1 MKAAHGRAALLAVLL
16 LAALGFTPS
25 PAPEAALAEGNLLFE
40 KGEVEAALE
49 AYARGWTGG
58 GSRRDATGVADA
70 ALAGVLA
77 YDAGTCAL
85 RLGRLPEALLWY
97 RRAEAALPGDPWLRD
112 NLALTRHALGE
123 TPRTPETPEER
134 LLPGSW
140 PPARRWFPWL
150 GVALAWTA
158 LLLVLL
164 RPRFPG
170 GLVTLL
176 ALLAG
181 AAFASGPLLDR
192 FGPQSAVLLLS
203 CGGLPAGSEVR
214 VRAID
219 GGGWRIV
226 GERSSPR
233 CPPQSVGLAGP

>member
-1 MKAAHGRAALLAVLL
+1 MKAEHGRAASLAVLL
-16 LAALGFTPS
+16 LAVLGFTSS
-25 PAPEAALAEGNLLFE
+25 PTPEAALAEGNLLFE

-49 AYARGWTGG
+49 AYSRGWTGG
-58 GSRRDATGVADA
+58 SARRDAADG
-70 ALAGVLA
+70 ALAGILA

-97 RRAEAALPGDPWLRD
+97 RRAEAAIPGDPWLRD

-123 TPRTPETPEER
+123 TPEPPEDG

-140 PPARRWFPWL
+140 PRGRRWIPWI

-158 LLLVLL
+158 LLLILL
-164 RPRFPG
+164 GPRSSRISG
-170 GLVTLL
+170 GSAALL

-192 FGPQSAVLLLS
+192 FGPRTAVLLVS
-203 CGGLPAGSEVR
+203 CGGLPAGSEIR
-214 VRAID
+214 VRALD
-219 GGGWRIV
+219 GRGWRIV
-226 GERSSPR
+226 GERRSLR
-233 CPPQSVGLAGP
+233 CPPESVGLVRP